1 MKTGIIDVGGGY
13 RGVYAAGV
21 MDYCLDKGITFD
33 LGIGIS
39 AGSANLI
46 SYAAGQTGRCYQF
59 YTEYG
64 LRKEYAGMG
73 NFLTKRTFLDLDY
86 VYGTLSNSDGENPLD
101 YAAAAENPID
111 LHFIATDAE
120 TGDAAYFDMKDV
132 HQDDYSVMKASC
144 AIPFVC
150 HPYAVGDRLYFDGA
164 LGDPVP
170 VRKAM
175 ELGCDRLVLVL
186 TKPEDFLRT
195 PGKDRKLARLIRH
208 KYPKAAEKLCQR
220 ADRYNEG
227 VALAKQYARQG
238 KAVIVAPDDTCGV
251 DTLSRD
257 AGAMDKLYRKGYQDG
272 DKIARFLG

>member
-13 RGVYAAGV
+13 RGVYATGV
-21 MDYCLDKGITFD
+21 MDYCLDRGISFD

-46 SYAAGQTGRCYQF
+46 TYAAGQKGRCYQF

-73 NFLTKRTFLDLDY
+73 NFLTKRSFLDLDY

-101 YAAAAENPID
+101 YAAAAENPMD
-111 LHFIATDAE
+111 LRFIATDAQ
-120 TGDAAYFDMKDV
+120 TGEARYFSMKDV
-132 HQDDYSVMKASC
+132 RQDDYSVMKASC

-170 VRKAM
+170 VRKAL
-175 ELGCDRLVLVL
+175 ELGCDRIVLIL
-186 TKPEDFLRT
+186 TKPQDCLRT
-195 PGKDRKLARLIRH
+195 PEKDRRMARLIRR

-220 ADRYNEG
+220 AERYNEG
-227 VALAKQYARQG
+227 VALAKLYARQG
-238 KAVIVAPDDTCGV
+238 KALIVAPDDTCGV
-251 DTLSRD
+251 DTLCRD
-257 AGAMDKLYRKGYQDG
+257 AGAMDKLYRKGFQDG
-272 DKIARFLG
+272 GKIARFLG